1 MKIKENSKEINAS
14 LLNSYKTVILR
25 RFVSFVG
32 ASFELFRNELQSHK

>member
-1 MKIKENSKEINAS
+1 MKIKENSKELNTP
-14 LLNSYKTVILR
+14 LLNSHKTVILR

>member
-1 MKIKENSKEINAS
+1 MKIKENSKEINAL

-32 ASFELFRNELQSHK
+32 ASLELFSNELQSHK